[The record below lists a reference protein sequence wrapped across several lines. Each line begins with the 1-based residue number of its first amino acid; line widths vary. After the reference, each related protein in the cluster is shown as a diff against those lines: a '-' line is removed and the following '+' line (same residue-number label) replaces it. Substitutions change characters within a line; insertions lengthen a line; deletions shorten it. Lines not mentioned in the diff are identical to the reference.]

1 LEILATEQS
10 QSPRA
15 IYDNLL
21 GYFSNRKAPP
31 RFDRPC
37 GAAEVE
43 TILCK
48 WKSTRGGRYF
58 IGKDI
63 QEVRHALSG
72 WGTTAENL
80 WRHMPALPMSLP
92 AAAE

>member
-1 LEILATEQS
+1 MGTSLAAYV
-10 QSPRA
+10 R
-15 IYDNLL
+15 
-21 GYFSNRKAPP
+21 GFR
-31 RFDRPC
+31 
-37 GAAEVE
+37 
-43 TILCK
+43 
-48 WKSTRGGRYF
+48 RGGRYF